1 MIFSMDARAALLR
14 SISHGRHR
22 LPFAES
28 VRGGLICA
36 APAVLAAAWH
46 EPLLCWSAIAA
57 FWTCLCDDSG
67 TRPRQRMTQGLVF
80 AVLGALAAGCAIA
93 AGAVPGLAVAL
104 AGVSA
109 WLGAL
114 VRCRGALPGLR
125 GLLAA
130 TAFAVCAAF
139 PVHGAQAALD
149 YAVFFLGGGL
159 WAIACNLALWQYSAD
174 TRVRAATFAWLYALG
189 SYVSK
194 LAQTPDLRHGAAASR
209 AELRT
214 ALDAMSAAITAAPG
228 EVAPGCRRWLADA
241 EQAMAL
247 LAGIESLLHS
257 RRRAPQPAV
266 ERATLD
272 LIAATL
278 KRLAEGIDACALDV
292 RRATPPDPATTA
304 ARLRPFA
311 DYAAHVEHAGHAE
324 LARSQ
329 VEAEALAADAPR
341 DARAWRDAFMTLSA
355 RLATLVA
362 EADSET
368 RGATHGAPASATR
381 TSRPWRDAFAAVI
394 AQVRTQGVFARY
406 AARLALAAMVAVTL
420 ARWRSAEQGYWLA
433 LTTMFIVQP
442 TFSQTVR
449 VSSLRIGGTMLGAVL
464 ASALALLIHSPIL
477 LALAILPLATG
488 TLAARAVSYVSY
500 ILFLTSHFVLVA
512 HLGTPVGEPWDLAV
526 SRVLNSLAGVAVGV
540 AASFLAWPEW
550 EQHKLAPAASRALAC
565 VSDYVQAVLRG
576 HAPDHEAQA
585 QEAIEKAEKSEAS
598 DSDTRA
604 IAALRRQAC
613 LAVDALEAVIAAT
626 RLESLSSNHRAAHA
640 SVLMLRLR
648 KLVGVVSPLEGADAA
663 LDAADRARLAALAQS
678 VSALLRATREER
690 ASLRAHLQAE
700 AEAEPTG
707 SARSFFARHIEH
719 EVIEG
724 ALAVSMVLPDVL
736 D

>member
-1 MIFSMDARAALLR
+1 MIFSMAGRAALLR
-14 SISHGRHR
+14 SLSHGRHR
-22 LPFAES
+22 LPFSES

-46 EPLLCWSAIAA
+46 APLLCWSAIAA

-67 TRPRQRMTQGLVF
+67 TRPRERIVQGLLF
-80 AVLGALAAGCAIA
+80 AVLGGLAAGCAIA
-93 AGAVPGLAVAL
+93 AGAVPGLAIVL
-104 AGVSA
+104 AGASA

-125 GLLAA
+125 GLLVA

-139 PVHGAQAALD
+139 PVHGLQDAREYAL
-149 YAVFFLGGGL
+149 YFIAGGV
-159 WAIACNLALWQYSAD
+159 WATACNLVLWQYSAD
-174 TRVRAATFAWLYALG
+174 TRVRAATFAWLYGLG
-189 SYVSK
+189 SYVGK
-194 LAQTPDLRHGAAASR
+194 LAQAPDSRHGAAASR
-209 AELRT
+209 AQLR
-214 ALDAMSAAITAAPG
+214 ASLDTMSAAITAAPG
-228 EVAPGCRRWLADA
+228 AVAPACRRWLADA

-257 RRRAPQPAV
+257 RRRAPQA
-266 ERATLD
+266 EAEAATLD
-272 LIAATL
+272 LIRAVL
-278 KRLAEGIDACALDV
+278 ERLAEAIDACAADL
-292 RRATPPDPATTA
+292 RRAAKPDAALTA
-304 ARLRPFA
+304 ERLRPFA
-311 DYAAHVEHAGHAE
+311 EHAE
-324 LARSQ
+324 LARESAD
-329 VEAEALAADAPR
+329 AEAPSS
-341 DARAWRDAFMTLSA
+341 DARAWRETFMTLCA
-355 RLATLVA
+355 RLATLA
-362 EADSET
+362 ADADPDSDT
-368 RGATHGAPASATR
+368 RAAARAADAAASRA
-381 TSRPWRDAFAAVI
+381 SQPWRNALHAVV
-394 AQVRTQGVFARY
+394 AQVRTHGVFARY
-406 AARLALAAMVAVTL
+406 AARLAVAAMIAVTL

-464 ASALALLIHSPIL
+464 ASALALAIHSPIL

-550 EQHKLAPAASRALAC
+550 EQHKLGPAAAHALKC
-565 VSDYVQAVLRG
+565 VSEYVQAVLRG
-576 HAPDHEAQA
+576 RASESADNTQQEQHAEQQA
-585 QEAIEKAEKSEAS
+585 ERNARE
-598 DSDTRA
+598 

-613 LAVDALEAVIAAT
+613 LAVDALESVISAT

-663 LDAADRARLAALAQS
+663 LDHADRARLAALAQS
-678 VSALLRATREER
+678 VGALLRATREQR
-690 ASLRAHLQAE
+690 AGLRAQLQAADSTE
-700 AEAEPTG
+700 SIESIASADYATH
-707 SARSFFARHIEH
+707 ARSFFARHIEH
-719 EVIEG
+719 EVIDG
-724 ALAVSMVLPDVL
+724 ALAVSMVVPDVL
-736 D
+736 DA

>member
-1 MIFSMDARAALLR
+1 MIFSMAGRAALLR
-14 SISHGRHR
+14 SLSHGRHR
-22 LPFAES
+22 LPFSES

-46 EPLLCWSAIAA
+46 APLLCWSAIAA

-67 TRPRQRMTQGLVF
+67 TRPRERIEQGLLF

-93 AGAVPGLAVAL
+93 AGAVPGLAIVL

-125 GLLAA
+125 GLLVA

-139 PVHGAQAALD
+139 PVHGLQDARD
-149 YAVFFLGGGL
+149 YTLYFVAGGV
-159 WAIACNLALWQYSAD
+159 WATACNLALWQYSAD
-174 TRVRAATFAWLYALG
+174 TRVRSATFAWLYALG
-189 SYVSK
+189 SYVGK
-194 LAQTPDLRHGAAASR
+194 LAQAPDSRHGAAASR

-214 ALDAMSAAITAAPG
+214 TLDTMSAAISAASG
-228 EVAPGCRRWLADA
+228 AVAPACRRWLADA

-257 RRRAPQPAV
+257 RRRAPQADA
-266 ERATLD
+266 E
-272 LIAATL
+272 AATL
-278 KRLAEGIDACALDV
+278 ELIRAVLERLAEAIDACAADL
-292 RRATPPDPATTA
+292 RRAAKPDAALTA
-304 ARLRPFA
+304 ERLRPFA
-311 DYAAHVEHAGHAE
+311 EHAE
-324 LARSQ
+324 FARESAD
-329 VEAEALAADAPR
+329 AEAPSI
-341 DARAWRDAFMTLSA
+341 DARAWRESFMTLCA
-355 RLATLVA
+355 RLATLA
-362 EADSET
+362 ADADPDSGT
-368 RGATHGAPASATR
+368 RNAARAADAAASHA
-381 TSRPWRDAFAAVI
+381 SQPWRDALRAVV
-394 AQVRTQGVFARY
+394 AQVRTHGVFARY
-406 AARLALAAMVAVTL
+406 AARLAVAAMIAVSL
-420 ARWRSAEQGYWLA
+420 ARWRSGEQGYWLA

-464 ASALALLIHSPIL
+464 ASALALAIHSPIL

-550 EQHKLAPAASRALAC
+550 EQHKLGPAAAHALKC
-565 VSDYVQAVLRG
+565 VSEYVQAVLRG
-576 HAPDHEAQA
+576 HASASESESANSADAAQREAQA
-585 QEAIEKAEKSEAS
+585 ERNAR
-598 DSDTRA
+598 D

-613 LAVDALEAVIAAT
+613 LAVDALESVISAT

-663 LDAADRARLAALAQS
+663 LDHADRARLAALAQS
-678 VSALLRATREER
+678 VGALLRATREQR
-690 ASLRAHLQAE
+690 AGLRAQLQA
-700 AEAEPTG
+700 ADDAEPATQT
-707 SARSFFARHIEH
+707 RSFFARHIEH
-719 EVIEG
+719 EVIDG
-724 ALAVSMVLPDVL
+724 ALAVSMVVPDVL
-736 D
+736 DVLDA

>member
-1 MIFSMDARAALLR
+1 MIFSMAGRASLLR

-28 VRGGLICA
+28 LRGGLICA

-46 EPLLCWSAIAA
+46 APLLCWSAIAA

-67 TRPRQRMTQGLVF
+67 TRPRQRIEQGLLF
-80 AVLGALAAGCAIA
+80 AVFGALAAGCAIG
-93 AGAVPGLAVAL
+93 AGAVPGLAVVL
-104 AGVSA
+104 AGLAA

-139 PVHGAQAALD
+139 PVHGARAALD
-149 YAVFFLGGGL
+149 YALFFLGGGI
-159 WAIACNLALWQYSAD
+159 WATACNLALWQYSAE

-189 SYVSK
+189 SYVGK
-194 LAQTPDLRHGAAASR
+194 LAQAPDSRHGAPASR

-214 ALDAMSAAITAAPG
+214 ALDAMSAAIQGAPG
-228 EVAPGCRRWLADA
+228 EVAPACRRWLADA

-257 RRRAPQPAV
+257 RRRAPQAAA
-266 ERATLD
+266 E
-272 LIAATL
+272 AATL
-278 KRLAEGIDACALDV
+278 ELIRAALERLAEAIDACALDV
-292 RRATPPDPATTA
+292 RRATMPDADLTT
-304 ARLRPFA
+304 ARLRPF
-311 DYAAHVEHAGHAE
+311 VEHAQ
-324 LARSQ
+324 LAR
-329 VEAEALAADAPR
+329 ETGGTDNMADAETTAH
-341 DARAWRDAFMTLSA
+341 DARAWRSAFMTLNA

-362 EADSET
+362 AADAST
-368 RGATHGAPASATR
+368 HSAARAADTGTNAGSGASQ
-381 TSRPWRDAFAAVI
+381 PWRAAFAAVI
-394 AQVRTQGVFARY
+394 EQVRTQGVFARY
-406 AARLALAAMVAVTL
+406 AARLAIAAMLAVAL

-477 LALAILPLATG
+477 LAIAILPLATG
-488 TLAARAVSYVSY
+488 TLAARTVSYVSY

-550 EQHKLAPAASRALAC
+550 EQHKLAPAAARALAC

-576 HAPDHEAQA
+576 HAHAHDHDRDEAANRDADQDA
-585 QEAIEKAEKSEAS
+585 
-598 DSDTRA
+598 RA
-604 IAALRRQAC
+604 LAALRREAC
-613 LAVDALEAVIAAT
+613 LAVDALEAVISAT
-626 RLESLSSNHRAAHA
+626 RLESLNANHRVTHA

-648 KLVGVVSPLEGADAA
+648 KLVGVVSPLEGVDAA
-663 LDAADRARLAALAQS
+663 LDAADRASLTSLAQS
-678 VSALLRATREER
+678 VGALLRATRQQR
-690 ASLRAHLQAE
+690 AGLRAQLQA
-700 AEAEPTG
+700 AEAEPARR
-707 SARSFFARHIEH
+707 ARSFFARHIER
-719 EVIEG
+719 EVIDG